1 MHFVNKGKKMRR
13 KQLSWMSSGK
23 VVRRPPRGT
32 VFEDGV
38 EDREQFSHASH
49 QSHLLRFAV
58 RNQTSEGSSSGW
70 FLLRY
75 SSSCS
80 A

>member
-49 QSHLLRFAV
+49 QSHLLRFAAILKFVLGVILIVSAV
-58 RNQTSEGSSSGW
+58 RI
-70 FLLRY
+70 FYR
-75 SSSCS
+75 
-80 A
+80 